1 MGGGNAVHWLFC
13 VYRAP
18 IRASHFLDMTLIW
31 REATG
36 PLVYCWLDT
45 SVGTLRLSARGDAL
59 VSIDWDDAG
68 EDGSSPTPV
77 LQQASEALRHYF
89 HSPDAPAAA
98 VPLHP
103 SGTAYQRRVW
113 ERLAAIPPGQ
123 VASYGRLARE
133 LGSGARA
140 VASACRAN
148 PYPLLVP
155 CHRVVAA
162 HGLGGYCGA
171 NDGHWLENKRYL
183 LAHEQGA
190 GLGRGA

>member
-1 MGGGNAVHWLFC
+1 
-13 VYRAP
+13 
-18 IRASHFLDMTLIW
+18 MTLIW
-31 REATG
+31 REAIG
-36 PLVYCWLDT
+36 PLVYSWLDT
-45 SVGTLRLSARGDAL
+45 PVGKLRLSARGDAL
-59 VSIDWDDAG
+59 VSIDWDDAEEG
-68 EDGSSPTPV
+68 DSPPTPI
-77 LQQASEALRHYF
+77 LQQATEALQRYF
-89 HSPDAPAAA
+89 QSSGAFAAAA

-123 VASYGRLARE
+123 VSSYGQLARE

-140 VASACRAN
+140 VAAACRAN

-171 NDGHWLENKRYL
+171 NDGHWLEIKRFL

-190 GLGRGA
+190 GHGRGA